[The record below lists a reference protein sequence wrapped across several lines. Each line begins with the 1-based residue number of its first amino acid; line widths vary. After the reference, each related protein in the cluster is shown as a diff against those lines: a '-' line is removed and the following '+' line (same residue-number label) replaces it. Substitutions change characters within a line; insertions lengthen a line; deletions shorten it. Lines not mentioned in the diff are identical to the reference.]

1 MALATKCPHCQTTF
15 RVAHD
20 QLKLRAGLVRCG
32 HCKEIFNG
40 IEHLLPPEKPGAKAE
55 AAPSSA
61 SPVSAPP
68 VPPADVSPQ
77 VATEQTPDTSAQDDI
92 DKAHEPA
99 EDDAQQQE
107 ASAPEEEND
116 AVDPPVPASR
126 LAFESP
132 SHFER
137 EFPAPVKNDTEEDT
151 KDDTPVDPLQRM
163 TLMDFAA
170 DTNEDEDID
179 GEQRYSRAEAGATAF
194 DPHAPDELDEAIEDL
209 QRKPWRR
216 SARNKSKARRE
227 EKDDE
232 LEEEETP
239 DAVEE
244 EPSFIRHGRRRQR
257 IGRKLRNF
265 LITGSCILFAAAVL
279 QGIYVFRNQLGGLF
293 PQAKPLLTQACNL
306 VGCHISLPAQ
316 ISAVSIESSELQTVA
331 NNGDMFVLTT
341 LLRNNSTTPQE
352 WPHIE
357 LTLNDGNEKPLLRR
371 VFRPSDYV
379 AGEEIRQGFGPSSE
393 RTARLAFQLQQI
405 KASGYRVYLFYP

>member
-40 IEHLLPPEKPGAKAE
+40 IEHLLPPEKPGTKNE
-55 AAPSSA
+55 VAPA
-61 SPVSAPP
+61 
-68 VPPADVSPQ
+68 VSPMPAAEVVSQ
-77 VATEQTPDTSAQDDI
+77 TTSEQIPEAVPQDEQDDI
-92 DKAHEPA
+92 EETHEPV
-99 EDDAQQQE
+99 EDKPAADESATDDRQE
-107 ASAPEEEND
+107 TSSPEENA
-116 AVDPPVPASR
+116 AVVTPPASR
-126 LAFESP
+126 LAFEIP

-137 EFPAPVKNDTEEDT
+137 EFPAPVK
-151 KDDTPVDPLQRM
+151 DDAPVDPLQRM

-170 DTNEDEDID
+170 DTDEDGKEVD
-179 GEQRYSRAEAGATAF
+179 GEQRYSRAEAGASAF

-216 SARNKSKARRE
+216 SIRNKNKAKQE
-227 EKDDE
+227 EENDE
-232 LEEEETP
+232 LDEEETHE
-239 DAVEE
+239 AAEE
-244 EPSFIRHGRRRQR
+244 EPSFIKHGRRRQR
-257 IGRKLRNF
+257 LGRKLRNF
-265 LITGSCILFAAAVL
+265 LIAGSCILFAAAVL

-293 PQAKPLLTQACNL
+293 PQVKPLLTQACD
-306 VGCHISLPAQ
+306 VIGCNISLPAQ
-316 ISAVSIESSELQTVA
+316 ISAVSIESSELQTIE

-379 AGEEIRQGFGPSSE
+379 ANEEIRQGFGPSSE
-393 RTARLAFQLQQI
+393 RTTRIAFQLEQV

>member
-40 IEHLLPPEKPGAKAE
+40 IEHLLPPEKPVTKTE
-55 AAPSSA
+55 APATATALATPQDEIAPQ
-61 SPVSAPP
+61 PAP
-68 VPPADVSPQ
+68 
-77 VATEQTPDTSAQDDI
+77 EQTPDAPSSQEETEQTN
-92 DKAHEPA
+92 EPA
-99 EDDAQQQE
+99 EDDTQE
-107 ASAPEEEND
+107 APEPEEETVVD
-116 AVDPPVPASR
+116 APAPASR
-126 LAFESP
+126 LAFEIP

-137 EFPAPVKNDTEEDT
+137 EFPAPEKNDA
-151 KDDTPVDPLQRM
+151 PVDPLQRM

-170 DTNEDEDID
+170 YAEEDEKEAD
-179 GEQRYSRAEAGATAF
+179 GEQQYSRAEAGASTF

-216 SARNKSKARRE
+216 SARKKNKLQPE
-227 EKDDE
+227 EKNDDE
-232 LEEEETP
+232 LDEEETH
-239 DAVEE
+239 DAAEE

-257 IGRKLRNF
+257 LGRKLRNF
-265 LITGSCILFAAAVL
+265 LIAGSCILFVAAML
-279 QGIYVFRNQLGGLF
+279 QGIYVFRNQLGGMF
-293 PQAKPLLTQACNL
+293 PQAKPLLTQACDL

-316 ISAVSIESSELQTVA
+316 ISAVSIESSELQTIA
-331 NNGDMFVLTT
+331 NNGDTFVLTT

-371 VFRPSDYV
+371 VFRPADYV
-379 AGEEIRQGFGPSSE
+379 ASEEIRQGFGPGSE
-393 RTARLAFQLQQI
+393 RTTRIAFQLQQV

>member
-40 IEHLLPPEKPGAKAE
+40 IEHLLPPEKPGAKTE
-55 AAPSSA
+55 AAPSA
-61 SPVSAPP
+61 ATLPAPP
-68 VPPADVSPQ
+68 AEVPSQAAS
-77 VATEQTPDTSAQDDI
+77 EQQPDAPPRED
-92 DKAHEPA
+92 AEEAYEAA
-99 EDDAQQQE
+99 EDDAPE
-107 ASAPEEEND
+107 ASAPETD
-116 AVDPPVPASR
+116 VASAASPPASR
-126 LAFESP
+126 LAFEIP
-132 SHFER
+132 PHFER
-137 EFPAPVKNDTEEDT
+137 EFPAPA
-151 KDDTPVDPLQRM
+151 KDDAPTDPLQRM

-170 DTNEDEDID
+170 DTDADDKEID
-179 GEQRYSRAEAGATAF
+179 GGQQYSRAEAGASAF
-194 DPHAPDELDEAIEDL
+194 DAHAPDELDEAIEDL

-216 SARNKSKARRE
+216 SARNKHKTRRA
-227 EKDDE
+227 EKNDE
-232 LEEEETP
+232 LDVDDTP
-239 DAVEE
+239 DGADE

-257 IGRKLRNF
+257 LGRKLRNF
-265 LITGSCILFAAAVL
+265 LIAGSGVLFVVAML
-279 QGIYVFRNQLGGLF
+279 QGIYVFRDQLGGLF
-293 PQAKPLLTQACNL
+293 PQAKPLLTQACEL
-306 VGCHISLPAQ
+306 AGCSISLPAQ

-371 VFRPSDYV
+371 VFRPSDY
-379 AGEEIRQGFGPSSE
+379 ATNEEIRQGLGPDSE
-393 RTARLAFQLQQI
+393 RTVRIAFQLQQI